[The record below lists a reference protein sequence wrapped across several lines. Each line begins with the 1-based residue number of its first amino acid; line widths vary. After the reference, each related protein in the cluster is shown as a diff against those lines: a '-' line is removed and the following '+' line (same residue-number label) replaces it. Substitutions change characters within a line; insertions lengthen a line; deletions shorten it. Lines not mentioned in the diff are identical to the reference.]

1 MRNLK
6 LYQVCQEVFHKT
18 FIKAFATLDSDVV
31 IYGPFFATMRLES
44 RTFKDRCRFFIGRQ
58 VKFNFLIRKMIDGNL
73 NEVISPVE
81 IDFTFKT
88 KLVSANEFPSFRFR
102 RTIFLKR
109 KLTLSIPAF
118 FPLNLATSALNP
130 VMKNKNILT
139 HYLRKEI

>member
-31 IYGPFFATMRLES
+31 TNGPFFATMRLES

-118 FPLNLATSALNP
+118 FPLYLATSALNP

-139 HYLRKEI
+139 HYLRKEM

>member
-1 MRNLK
+1 MSRSFPQDIHKSFCDFGFWCGNKRTLFCYNEIRIK
-6 LYQVCQEVFHKT
+6 NFQRSLPIFHWKT
-18 FIKAFATLDSDVV
+18 
-31 IYGPFFATMRLES
+31 
-44 RTFKDRCRFFIGRQ
+44 
-58 VKFNFLIRKMIDGNL
+58 KFNFLIRKMIDGNL

-118 FPLNLATSALNP
+118 FPLYLATSALNP

>member
-6 LYQVCQEVFHKT
+6 LYQICQEVFHKT
-18 FIKAFATLDSDVV
+18 FIKDFATLDSDVV
-31 IYGPFFATMRLES
+31 INGPFFATMRLES

-118 FPLNLATSALNP
+118 FPLYLATSALNP